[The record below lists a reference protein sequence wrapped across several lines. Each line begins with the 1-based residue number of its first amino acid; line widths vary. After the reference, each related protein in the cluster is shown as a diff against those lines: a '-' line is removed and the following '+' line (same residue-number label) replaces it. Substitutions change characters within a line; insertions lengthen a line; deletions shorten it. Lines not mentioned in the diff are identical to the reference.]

1 MTAREV
7 LLLIITAF
15 LLTSLLLIYNSYYQP
30 ISTNDTGPPAVNDK
44 SEVLVN
50 FAPSER

>member
-15 LLTSLLLIYNSYYQP
+15 LLTSLLLIYNSYYKP
-30 ISTNDTGPPAVNDK
+30 ISTSVTGPPAVSDQ
-44 SEVLVN
+44 S
-50 FAPSER
+50 